1 MSVTMNERT
10 KGIGWRLLWAAL
22 VVGAVARPAGAAPP
36 DTTEDTLR
44 AVERFLAE
52 ENWPAALSQVEGAVA
67 AHPEDCTLR
76 AWLAWIEIES
86 GRGDPAE
93 SRLASPGC
101 PVGPEDRGRW
111 ALLRALGA
119 ERRADADAVR
129 SALREVG
136 ERQPL
141 WPEDRTLVRTLS
153 VRHLEGHTLPLE
165 ARAEIALGATSNA
178 FAMSPTDAARREA
191 PGSGVAR
198 PDLRLDL
205 RAPEG
210 AVTPSLELGARGYGL
225 SNAEAREVSHA
236 NLTVAAA
243 LRLGRGGWLP
253 TVRYRHD
260 ELLLDAAGGRYSA
273 ANEAE
278 VELSPSRAVTL
289 YGGAGHRV
297 FFTDDWRT
305 RDEWNLAGLVG
316 TSVLTRPVV
325 LGGAFRYY
333 RAHRDVHDQ
342 VGGTLTAAGELPLG
356 ASLRAR
362 LSVSGAYDDFPRSG
376 GPDGLVAF
384 GSTEKRRDVTLR
396 VSAGIWRSLGSRAA
410 LGLTYELGRRWS
422 TADSGLLRYYPYVD
436 HRVLVSL
443 RVGDGG
449 NPWRRRGPEVPGRVA
464 LPWRDVGPQSVLWD
478 DQMRRL
484 LRQEEDLA
492 ADCGCLVP

>member
-1 MSVTMNERT
+1 MTSVTVNERT
-10 KGIGWRLLWAAL
+10 KTAGCLLLWVAI
-22 VVGAVARPAGAAPP
+22 VVGAVPRPAAASA

-44 AVERFLAE
+44 AVERSLAE
-52 ENWPAALSQVEGAVA
+52 ENWPAALSRIEEAAA
-67 AHPEDCTLR
+67 AHPEDCTVR

-93 SRLASPGC
+93 SRLASAGC

-119 ERRADADAVR
+119 ERRDDADAVR
-129 SALREVG
+129 SALREVD

-141 WPEDRTLVRTLS
+141 WPEDHALVRRLS
-153 VRHLEGHTLPLE
+153 GRHREGYTLPLE

-191 PGSGVAR
+191 PASGVAR

-210 AVTPSLELGARGYGL
+210 SLTPSLELGARGYGIA
-225 SNAEAREVSHA
+225 NTDAREVSHA
-236 NLTVAAA
+236 DLSVAVAV
-243 LRLGRGGWLP
+243 RFGRDGWLP
-253 TVRYRHD
+253 TVRYLHD

-278 VELSPSRAVTL
+278 VEVSPSRAFTL
-289 YGGAGHRV
+289 YGGVGHRV

-305 RDEWNLAGLVG
+305 RTEWNLAGLFG
-316 TSVLTRPVV
+316 TGLLNRPVV

-342 VGGTLTAAGELPLG
+342 VGGTLTAAGELPLRT
-356 ASLRAR
+356 SLRAR
-362 LSVSGAYDDFPRSG
+362 LAVSGGYDDFPRSG
-376 GPDGLVAF
+376 GTDGLIAF
-384 GSTEKRRDVTLR
+384 GTTDRRRDVTLR
-396 VSAGIWRSLGSRAA
+396 LSAGIWRPLGARAA
-410 LGLTYELGRRWS
+410 LGLTYELARRWS
-422 TADSGLLRYYPYVD
+422 TADNGILRYYPYVD

-449 NPWRRRGPEVPGRVA
+449 NPWRPRRPEVPGRVA

-492 ADCGCLVP
+492 ADCGCIVP

>member
-1 MSVTMNERT
+1 MISCTAGMD
-10 KGIGWRLLWAAL
+10 WRLPCAAV
-22 VVGAVARPAGAAPP
+22 VVGLLPGPVTAAPADAP
-36 DTTEDTLR
+36 EDALQVVR
-44 AVERFLAE
+44 QSLAE
-52 ENWPAALSQVEGAVA
+52 EDWPAAVSRLEQEVA
-67 AHPEDCTLR
+67 ARPEDCTLR
-76 AWLAWIEIES
+76 AWLAWVEIES

-93 SRLASPGC
+93 SRLAAAGC

-111 ALLRALGA
+111 ALLRAYGA

-129 SALREVG
+129 NALRELD

-141 WPEDRTLVRTLS
+141 WPEDRALARTLS
-153 VRHLEGHTLPLE
+153 ARHLDGYTLPLE
-165 ARAEIALGATSNA
+165 ARAEIALGVTSNA
-178 FAMSPTDAARREA
+178 FATSPTDAARREA
-191 PGSGVAR
+191 PASTVAR

-205 RAPEG
+205 RVPEG
-210 AVTPSLELGARGYGL
+210 TVTPSLEIAANGYGI
-225 SNAEAREVSHA
+225 AAPEAREVSHA
-236 NLTVAAA
+236 DLSVAVA
-243 LRLGRGGWLP
+243 LRFGRRGWLP
-253 TVRYRHD
+253 TARYRHD

-278 VELSPSRAVTL
+278 VELSPSRAFTL
-289 YGGAGHRV
+289 YGGGGHRV

-305 RDEWNLAGLVG
+305 RTEWNLAALVG
-316 TSVLTRPVV
+316 TGLLSRPVV

-362 LSVSGAYDDFPRSG
+362 LAAAGAYDDFPRSG
-376 GPDGLVAF
+376 GPDGFIAF
-384 GSTEKRRDVTLR
+384 GTTDRRRDVTLR
-396 VSAGIWRSLGSRAA
+396 LSAGVWRPLGARAA
-410 LGLTYELGRRWS
+410 LGLTYELARRWS
-422 TADSGLLRYYPYVD
+422 TADNAVLRYYPYVD

-449 NPWRRRGPEVPGRVA
+449 NPWRRRSPEVPGRVA
-464 LPWRDVGPQSVLWD
+464 LPWRDAGPQSVLWD

>member
-1 MSVTMNERT
+1 MSPRAAGT
-10 KGIGWRLLWAAL
+10 GWRRLCAAIAVGL
-22 VVGAVARPAGAAPP
+22 VASPAGATSADAP
-36 DTTEDTLR
+36 EDTLR
-44 AVERFLAE
+44 VVRQSLAE
-52 ENWPAALSQVEGAVA
+52 EDWPAALSQIEQAAA
-67 AHPEDCTLR
+67 AHPEDCTVR

-93 SRLASPGC
+93 ARLASPGC

-111 ALLRALGA
+111 ALLRAFGA
-119 ERRADADAVR
+119 ERRADAGAAR
-129 SALREVG
+129 TALLEVG

-141 WPEDRTLVRTLS
+141 WPEDRAVVRTLS
-153 VRHLEGHTLPLE
+153 VRHREGYTLPLE
-165 ARAEIALGATSNA
+165 ARAEFALGATSNA
-178 FAMSPTDAARREA
+178 FATSPTDAARREA
-191 PGSGVAR
+191 PGSAVAR

-210 AVTPSLELGARGYGL
+210 AVTPSLELGARGYGI
-225 SNAEAREVSHA
+225 SDPEAREVSHA
-236 NLTVAAA
+236 DLSVAAA
-243 LRLGRGGWLP
+243 LRFGRGGWLP

-278 VELSPSRAVTL
+278 VEVSPSRAFTL

-305 RDEWNLAGLVG
+305 RDEWNLAGLFG
-316 TSVLTRPVV
+316 ASLLNRPVV

-342 VGGTLTAAGELPLG
+342 VGGTLTAAGELPLR

-362 LSVSGAYDDFPRSG
+362 LAASGAYDDFPRSG
-376 GPDGLVAF
+376 GPDGLIAF
-384 GSTEKRRDVTLR
+384 GTVDRRRDVTLR
-396 VSAGIWRSLGSRAA
+396 LSAGIWRPLGARAA
-410 LGLTYELGRRWS
+410 LGLTYELARRWS
-422 TADSGLLRYYPYVD
+422 TADSGAIRYYPYVD

-443 RVGDGG
+443 RLGDGG
-449 NPWRRRGPEVPGRVA
+449 NLWRPRGTEVPGRVA
-464 LPWRDVGPQSVLWD
+464 LPWRDLGERSVLWD